1 MSPRTSIWEAP
12 QALPAK
18 HREQREGHQGCLAF
32 LDGGE
37 DGDQEAPHGDDD
49 EGGDRE
55 DQMEMKKQKRKQ

>member
-1 MSPRTSIWEAP
+1 MSARTPIWEAP
-12 QALPAK
+12 QELPAK
-18 HREQREGHQGCLAF
+18 HREQREGHQGCPAF

-37 DGDQEAPHGDDD
+37 DGDQDAHGDDD